1 MSNNPDEL
9 IEIPVREI
17 SRPIHPLSYAN
28 VRFQLSGEPESLQI
42 YQVRLI
48 FAEFEATDLPTG
60 VNLVSRDNEQ
70 TLHVTLQGH
79 PIMWLRMSGLNPSWG
94 AMPRMSEAENL
105 AAERVVIAI
114 ADNIVA
120 RQARQEVERS
130 AALQRWMDL

>member
-1 MSNNPDEL
+1 MSNIPDEL
-9 IEIPVREI
+9 IEIPVRES
-17 SRPIHPLSYAN
+17 SRPIHPLSDAN
-28 VRFQLSGEPESLQI
+28 VRLFGDPDRLQT

-79 PIMWLRMSGLNPSWG
+79 PIMCLRMSGLNPSWG